1 MTVLRDGY
9 RVPFKDSPPPLARTP
24 VSFPTYRAGSP
35 RAQALRQEVEA
46 MLAKGALE
54 IARDPG
60 PGFYS
65 RLFLVEKATGG
76 WRPVIDL
83 SHLNDFVQLT
93 PFKMET
99 VASVL
104 LSVREGDFLA
114 SLDLKDAYF
123 QIPIHGSSRKLLRF
137 MSEGTVYQFKALCF
151 GLSTAPQ
158 VFTRVFAAV
167 SAWAHARGIR
177 LLRYLDDWL
186 VLSSSEK
193 KAKESIRELLSL
205 CRTLGIVINEKS
217 DLVPSQSAKYL
228 GMTIDTGA
236 GKVFPSLARVE
247 KFLAVAERFCS
258 MQSPPAQL
266 WQVILGHLASLERLV
281 PHGRLRMRSLQWH
294 LKSQWSPESDPPS
307 LPVALPEEA
316 RRDLSWWMVR
326 DHLLVGVRFGTPAPD
341 LHLYS
346 DASSSDWGAHL
357 LDQNVSGVWSAQ
369 EKLLHINLLEMKA
382 LFLALQAFQEDVAG
396 HHVTAMCDNSTVVAY
411 VNKQGG
417 TVSRPLCLLTSRL
430 LRWTESF
437 DVHLEARYLP
447 GESNVLAD
455 VLSRRGQVVGTEWS
469 LHPQVAR
476 ALLRTWGNP
485 SIDLFATCLNVK
497 LPLYC
502 SLVPDPQAVFE
513 DAFRHPWDDLDL
525 YAFPPFAMVGR
536 VIARVQQ
543 SSRVAMTLV
552 APLWPEKEW
561 FADLLLLLTQPPLV
575 LPCWDRLL
583 RQPHCNLFHQGAH
596 ALNLHA
602 WRHYRKS
609 GFSGRA
615 ARVLSGV
622 LRESSSRL
630 YQSRWKIF
638 CGWCRGRSVAPVNA
652 FVPVVVDFLIHLRQD
667 KGLSVSAVKGYCSA
681 LNSVL
686 ALKGRDLAAS
696 REITTLLRSFARS
709 VNPVELRPPAWDVSL
724 VLQSLTGAPYEP
736 LRTCEERFLAQKTLF
751 LLALASAKRIG
762 ELHALSYRVSHSR
775 DWGEVSFAFVTG
787 FVAKTQDPSSLAP
800 RFEDFTVPAL
810 TNARKNRN
818 GRLLCPVRAVKV
830 YLDRTAPHRP
840 RCERLFVTAG
850 RSKKEISKTTVSFW
864 LRKTI
869 SRAYELSGTAL
880 SVPAPRARETRGIAP
895 SILFRKNFA
904 VDQVLKA
911 GTWGRHTT
919 FTRHYLRDIAHK
931 SLDTFHLGPVVAA
944 QSVV

>member
-1 MTVLRDGY
+1 
-9 RVPFKDSPPPLARTP
+9 
-24 VSFPTYRAGSP
+24 
-35 RAQALRQEVEA
+35 

-60 PGFYS
+60 PGFYN

-99 VASVL
+99 VDSVL

-137 MSEGTVYQFKALCF
+137 ISEGTVYQFKALCF
-151 GLSTAPQ
+151 GLSTTPQ
-158 VFTRVFAAV
+158 VFTRIFAAV

-205 CRTLGIVINEKS
+205 CRTLGIVINEKKS

-247 KFLAVAERFCS
+247 KFLTVAERFCA

-346 DASSSDWGAHL
+346 DASSSGWGAHL
-357 LDQNVSGVWSAQ
+357 LDQNVSEVWSAQ
-369 EKLLHINLLEMKA
+369 EKLLHINLLEIKA

-396 HHVTAMCDNSTVVAY
+396 HHVTAMCNNSTVVAY

-455 VLSRRGQVVGTEWS
+455 VLSRRGQIVGTEWS
-469 LHPQVAR
+469 SPPSGGESTSSCVGQSVSRPVCDLPQREAAPV
-476 ALLRTWGNP
+476 LLACPGSTGRLRGCVSP
-485 SIDLFATCLNVK
+485 SLGRPG
-497 LPLYC
+497 PLCVPSLC
-502 SLVPDPQAVFE
+502 S
-513 DAFRHPWDDLDL
+513 
-525 YAFPPFAMVGR
+525 GR
-536 VIARVQQ
+536 SGDRSRPAVIASRDDAGRTSLAREGVVRRLAASADPTTPGFTLLGQAASAAPLQ
-543 SSRVAMTLV
+543 PVPSRRPHAEPSRVATL
-552 APLWPEKEW
+552 K
-561 FADLLLLLTQPPLV
+561 
-575 LPCWDRLL
+575 
-583 RQPHCNLFHQGAH
+583 
-596 ALNLHA
+596 
-602 WRHYRKS
+602 RHYRKS

-652 FVPVVVDFLIHLRQD
+652 SVPVVVDFLIHLRQD

-724 VLQSLTGAPYEP
+724 ILQSLTGALYEP

-762 ELHALSYRVSHSR
+762 ELHALSYRVSHTR

-800 RFEDFTVPAL
+800 RFEGFSVPAL

-869 SRAYELSGTAL
+869 SHAYELSGTAL
-880 SVPAPRARETRGIAP
+880 PVPAPRARETRGIAP

-911 GTWGRHTT
+911 GTWRRHTT

>member
-1 MTVLRDGY
+1 MVTVLRDGY

-46 MLAKGALE
+46 ILVKGALE

-205 CRTLGIVINEKS
+205 CRTLGIVINEKKS

-247 KFLAVAERFCS
+247 KFLTVAERFCT

-266 WQVILGHLASLERLV
+266 WQVVLGHLASLERLV

-326 DHLLVGVRFGTPAPD
+326 DHLLVGVRFGTPAPN

-346 DASSSDWGAHL
+346 DASSSGWGAHL

-369 EKLLHINLLEMKA
+369 EMLLHINLLEMKA

-411 VNKQGG
+411 INKQGG

-485 SIDLFATCLNVK
+485 SIDLFATCLNAK

-525 YAFPPFAMVGR
+525 YAFPPFALVGR

-552 APLWPEKEW
+552 APLWTREGVVRRLAASSDSTTPGST
-561 FADLLLLLTQPPLV
+561 LLGQAASATPLQPVPSRRPRAEPSRVATLK
-575 LPCWDRLL
+575 
-583 RQPHCNLFHQGAH
+583 
-596 ALNLHA
+596 
-602 WRHYRKS
+602 RHYRKS

-652 FVPVVVDFLIHLRQD
+652 SVPVVVVFLIHLRQD

-686 ALKGRDLAAS
+686 ALKGLDLAAS
-696 REITTLLRSFARS
+696 REITTLLCSFARS

-724 VLQSLTGAPYEP
+724 VLRSLTGAPYEP

-762 ELHALSYRVSHSR
+762 ELHALSYRVSHTR

-800 RFEDFTVPAL
+800 RFEGFSVPAL

-830 YLDRTAPHRP
+830 YLDRSAPHCP
-840 RCERLFVTAG
+840 
-850 RSKKEISKTTVSFW
+850 
-864 LRKTI
+864 
-869 SRAYELSGTAL
+869 
-880 SVPAPRARETRGIAP
+880 
-895 SILFRKNFA
+895 
-904 VDQVLKA
+904 
-911 GTWGRHTT
+911 
-919 FTRHYLRDIAHK
+919 
-931 SLDTFHLGPVVAA
+931 
-944 QSVV
+944 

>member
-1 MTVLRDGY
+1 
-9 RVPFKDSPPPLARTP
+9 
-24 VSFPTYRAGSP
+24 
-35 RAQALRQEVEA
+35 
-46 MLAKGALE
+46 
-54 IARDPG
+54 
-60 PGFYS
+60 
-65 RLFLVEKATGG
+65 
-76 WRPVIDL
+76 
-83 SHLNDFVQLT
+83 
-93 PFKMET
+93 
-99 VASVL
+99 
-104 LSVREGDFLA
+104 
-114 SLDLKDAYF
+114 
-123 QIPIHGSSRKLLRF
+123 
-137 MSEGTVYQFKALCF
+137 
-151 GLSTAPQ
+151 
-158 VFTRVFAAV
+158 
-167 SAWAHARGIR
+167 
-177 LLRYLDDWL
+177 
-186 VLSSSEK
+186 
-193 KAKESIRELLSL
+193 
-205 CRTLGIVINEKS
+205 
-217 DLVPSQSAKYL
+217 
-228 GMTIDTGA
+228 
-236 GKVFPSLARVE
+236 
-247 KFLAVAERFCS
+247 
-258 MQSPPAQL
+258 
-266 WQVILGHLASLERLV
+266 
-281 PHGRLRMRSLQWH
+281 
-294 LKSQWSPESDPPS
+294 
-307 LPVALPEEA
+307 
-316 RRDLSWWMVR
+316 
-326 DHLLVGVRFGTPAPD
+326 
-341 LHLYS
+341 
-346 DASSSDWGAHL
+346 
-357 LDQNVSGVWSAQ
+357 
-369 EKLLHINLLEMKA
+369 MKA
-382 LFLALQAFQEDVAG
+382 LFLALQAFQEDVTG

-485 SIDLFATCLNVK
+485 SIDLFATCLNAK

-525 YAFPPFAMVGR
+525 YAFPPFALVGR

-543 SSRVAMTLV
+543 SSRGRDDSGRTSLAREGVVRRLAASTDPTTPGSSLLGQAASA
-552 APLWPEKEW
+552 APL
-561 FADLLLLLTQPPLV
+561 QPVPSRRPRAEPSRVATLK
-575 LPCWDRLL
+575 
-583 RQPHCNLFHQGAH
+583 
-596 ALNLHA
+596 
-602 WRHYRKS
+602 RHYRKS

-638 CGWCRGRSVAPVNA
+638 GGWCRGRSVAPVNA
-652 FVPVVVDFLIHLRQD
+652 SVPVVVDFLIHLRQD

-762 ELHALSYRVSHSR
+762 ELHALSYRVSHTR

-800 RFEDFTVPAL
+800 RFEGFTVPAL

-864 LRKTI
+864 LQKTI

-880 SVPAPRARETRGIAP
+880 PVPAPRARETRGIAP

-904 VDQVLKA
+904 VDQGLKA
-911 GTWGRHTT
+911 GTWRRHTT
-919 FTRHYLRDIAHK
+919 FTRHYLRAIAHK

>member
-1 MTVLRDGY
+1 MTVLQDGY
-9 RVPFKDSPPPLARTP
+9 CVPFTDSPPPLARTP

-54 IARDPG
+54 IARDPV

-93 PFKMET
+93 SFKMET

-114 SLDLKDAYF
+114 SLDLKDSYF

-137 MSEGTVYQFKALCF
+137 MSEGTVYQFKGLCF
-151 GLSTAPQ
+151 GLALAPQ
-158 VFTRVFAAV
+158 VFTRVFVAV
-167 SAWAHARGIR
+167 SAWHTRGIR

-193 KAKESIRELLSL
+193 KAKESIRKLLSL
-205 CRTLGIVINEKS
+205 CRTLGIVINEKKS

-247 KFLAVAERFCS
+247 KFLTVVERFCS

-266 WQVILGHLASLERLV
+266 WQVILGHLASLERFV
-281 PHGRLRMRSLQWH
+281 PHGRLRMCSLQWH
-294 LKSQWSPESDPPS
+294 LKTQWSPESDPPS

-316 RRDLSWWMVR
+316 RRDLSWWMVK
-326 DHLLVGVRFGTPAPD
+326 DHLLTGVRFGAPVPD

-346 DASSSDWGAHL
+346 DASSSGWGAHL
-357 LDQNVSGVWSAQ
+357 LDQNVSGVWSDQ

-382 LFLALQAFQEDVAG
+382 LFLGLQDFQEDVAG

-417 TVSRPLCLLTSRL
+417 TVSRSLCLLTSRP

-437 DVHLEARYLP
+437 DVHLDARYLP

-476 ALLRTWGNP
+476 ALLR
-485 SIDLFATCLNVK
+485 
-497 LPLYC
+497 
-502 SLVPDPQAVFE
+502 
-513 DAFRHPWDDLDL
+513 
-525 YAFPPFAMVGR
+525 
-536 VIARVQQ
+536 
-543 SSRVAMTLV
+543 
-552 APLWPEKEW
+552 
-561 FADLLLLLTQPPLV
+561 
-575 LPCWDRLL
+575 
-583 RQPHCNLFHQGAH
+583 
-596 ALNLHA
+596 A
-602 WRHYRKS
+602 W
-609 GFSGRA
+609 
-615 ARVLSGV
+615 
-622 LRESSSRL
+622 
-630 YQSRWKIF
+630 
-638 CGWCRGRSVAPVNA
+638 
-652 FVPVVVDFLIHLRQD
+652 
-667 KGLSVSAVKGYCSA
+667 GYCSA

-736 LRTCEERFLAQKTLF
+736 LRTCDERFLAQKTLF

-762 ELHALSYRVSHSR
+762 ELHALSYRVSHTR

-800 RFEDFTVPAL
+800 RFEGFTVPAL
-810 TNARKNRN
+810 PNARKNRN

-830 YLDRTAPHRP
+830 YLDRTAPHCP

-850 RSKKEISKTTVSFW
+850 RSKKEIAKTTVSFW

-869 SRAYELSGTAL
+869 SHAYELSGTAL
-880 SVPAPRARETRGIAP
+880 PVPAPRARETHGIAP

-911 GTWGRHTT
+911 GTWRRHTT